1 MTPLSGSSLRSFN
14 SAMVKKVILP
24 FVFTGVVL
32 TLVNAAKPDISL
44 STSAITP
51 RLSMLAEEEATHW
64 RSLLNYRQQFGS
76 VFKIETLLE
85 YGSENKHF
93 VNPFRLHRLN
103 LQLNFWKNS
112 IKLGRISHWSSIT
125 QARIDGIEYGLKTK
139 NFGSLKVLYGIEST
153 ADFSDTSIATFRDGQ
168 FYPNLES
175 ASDFL
180 KLNFLL
186 ISYGMGKFGKNVA
199 VTFWSK
205 GLGEDMEPFVGSSFN
220 YRLLGIIRVNS
231 TFTFDINN
239 SQLYS
244 ARLRLSKRVG
254 KYLISVGYR
263 QRKFQS
269 TELYPWV
276 EKTIHTTPTLNFGL
290 SSRWGS
296 DLIWSDQFV
305 YRFGEEATYYYRGLF
320 QYKRYPGAIVI
331 GKKGDRLLFG
341 GSLGFNK
348 KWSKNLRSGINVS
361 YNALDYG
368 DATELQSS
376 ASLYAW
382 AGWSPTRITMIKLF
396 VRYTSNPYY
405 KTDGRI
411 GITANVAL

>member
-14 SAMVKKVILP
+14 SAMVKKLILP

-76 VFKIETLLE
+76 VYKIETLLE

-139 NFGSLKVLYGIEST
+139 KFGSLKVLYGIESST
-153 ADFSDTSIATFRDGQ
+153 DFSDTSIATYREGQ

-186 ISYGMGKFGKNVA
+186 ISYGIGKLGKNV
-199 VTFWSK
+199 VLTFWSD
-205 GLGEDMEPFVGSSFN
+205 GLGDEMEPFVGSSFN

-254 KYLISVGYR
+254 KYLISAGYR

-348 KWSKNLRSGINVS
+348 KWSKDLRSGINVS

>member
-76 VFKIETLLE
+76 VFKIETMFE
-85 YGSENKHF
+85 YGSENDHF

-103 LQLNFWKNS
+103 LQLNISGNS
-112 IKLGRISHWSSIT
+112 IKLGRITHWSSIT

-139 NFGSLKVLYGIEST
+139 KYGSLKVLYGIEST

-220 YRLLGIIRVNS
+220 YRLSGNIRVNS